1 MGKKYWI
8 MLYEMFSNEEGLQEK
23 YKELSNVVDLIME
36 SIKLS
41 DQTDE
46 VNKKLQELNKEEK

>member
-8 MLYEMFSNEEGLQEK
+8 MLYEMFSREEGLQEK

-46 VNKKLQELNKEEK
+46 VNKKLQELNKEDK

>member
-1 MGKKYWI
+1 MGKKYWV

>member
-36 SIKLS
+36 SIRLS
-41 DQTDE
+41 DKTDE
-46 VNKKLQELNKEEK
+46 INKKLQELNKEEK

>member
-8 MLYEMFSNEEGLQEK
+8 MLYEMFSREEGLQEK

>member
-1 MGKKYWI
+1 MGKKYWV
-8 MLYEMFSNEEGLQEK
+8 MLYEMFSREEGLQEK

-36 SIKLS
+36 SIRLS